1 MILGAGSEPNFT
13 FLYKRETPM
22 THSSVK
28 PINQDVKQAI
38 SSGDHDMTALTIDN
52 NSERKQAN
60 IKASHFWDKLATKYA
75 ARPVDDPKAYEHTL
89 ARTKAHLKPS
99 DHVLEIGC
107 GTGTTSLILSDH
119 VRHITAQDYSKE
131 MIDIAEKKR
140 EVDGTNNVTFA
151 QSSVDDLPSF
161 ETYDVVF
168 ASSLLHLLPDLD
180 DSLKRIQQSVEPGGL
195 FISKTVCLK
204 NQSLLYDI
212 MVPLMRL
219 VGKAPYVNFVTG
231 DEIEEKIKQNGFEI
245 LEADDHNHKPACRF
259 VVARRIA

>member
-1 MILGAGSEPNFT
+1 
-13 FLYKRETPM
+13 M
-22 THSSVK
+22 THSSVT
-28 PINQDVKQAI
+28 PLDQDVKQAI
-38 SSGDHDMTALTIDN
+38 SSGDNDMTALTLN
-52 NSERKQAN
+52 NASHPQTPEKKAAN
-60 IKASHFWDKLATKYA
+60 EKASKFWDKLAAKYA

-89 ARTKAHLKPS
+89 SRTKAHLKPS
-99 DHVLEIGC
+99 DHMLEIGC
-107 GTGTTSLILSDH
+107 GTGTTSLILLDH
-119 VRHITAQDYSKE
+119 VRHITAQDYSRE

-180 DSLKRIQQSVEPGGL
+180 DALVRIQQSVEPGGL

-219 VGKAPYVNFVTG
+219 IGKAPYVNFVTG